1 MGESNCTA
9 APETCCQKLES
20 GATTE
25 VLRQT
30 IAEGGDL
37 GNTEIEGAT
46 RDVVRW
52 DNVSF
57 DVVVSVVRA

>member
-1 MGESNCTA
+1 MGGSNCTA

-25 VLRQT
+25 ALRQT

-37 GNTEIEGAT
+37 GNTEKEGAT
-46 RDVVRW
+46 HHVVRW
-52 DNVSF
+52 DKVSV
-57 DVVVSVVRA
+57 DVAVSVVRA